1 MHAQETS
8 APAALGT
15 GSSGRSR
22 DEVREDIRLTGS
34 NVNPESLLATD
45 YLNHFN
51 EIIMLLDLAA
61 EMPDCFEDA
70 AAWQPMSYHDHFRR
84 SNLADR
90 DLAVEAYE
98 LCPPDIRWRFDKT
111 VSELDTRLL
120 EGIELCLTMLET
132 IGAEAFKMSSAE
144 LAADARS
151 YIDKLSAIIHGTDG
165 HVPVHGGLETESLED
180 AQQTID
186 SLFGD

>member
-1 MHAQETS
+1 
-8 APAALGT
+8 
-15 GSSGRSR
+15 
-22 DEVREDIRLTGS
+22 
-34 NVNPESLLATD
+34 
-45 YLNHFN
+45 
-51 EIIMLLDLAA
+51 MLLDLAA

-70 AAWQPMSYHDHFRR
+70 AAWQPLSYQDHFSR

-90 DLAVEAYE
+90 ELAIEAYE
-98 LCPPDIRWRFDKT
+98 LCPEDIRTRFDST
-111 VSELDTRLL
+111 VDDLNTRLL

-144 LAADARS
+144 LAVDTRS
-151 YIDKLSAIIHGTDG
+151 YIDRLSAIIHGTDG

-180 AQQTID
+180 TQQTID